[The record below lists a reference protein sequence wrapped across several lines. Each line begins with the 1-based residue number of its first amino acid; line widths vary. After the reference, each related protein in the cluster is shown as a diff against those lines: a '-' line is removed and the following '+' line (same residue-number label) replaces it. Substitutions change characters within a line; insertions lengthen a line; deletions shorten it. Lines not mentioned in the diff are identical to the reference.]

1 MKLYHPQSYQ
11 KLGFDTI
18 LNETASYIS
27 NEEAKL
33 RCLEMVPWKES
44 ELIVSELKRVNEFLE
59 ILNFDDPFPG
69 GHFISLKSIVSRLEV
84 EGDWLNERLLDQFH
98 RWQKSIL
105 DIRKYFNSKEDRYPL
120 LLELTTSLPFSTE
133 LIRAVDKILDKYG
146 NISDH
151 ASPELASIRKR
162 MGKSSDQLRS
172 ALQKVLRKAID
183 QNWSQD
189 KEITIRND
197 RLVIPIK
204 AEAKR
209 HVPGFVH
216 DMSQS
221 GNTVYVEPTEA
232 LSLNNEL
239 RELQIR
245 EHNEV
250 VRILQEIT
258 EKIRI
263 HLPEIQAF
271 REVMIQV
278 ELIRAKAKLGQKLKA
293 TLPVIAPDGKKLIYR
308 EAYYPLLLLK
318 SLREKF
324 EVVPLNLSL
333 DRQKRIVV
341 ISGPNAGGKSVTL
354 KTVGLLQIM
363 LQSGFLLPV
372 SEGSEFRFF
381 DSLFLDIG
389 DEQSIDSDL
398 STYTSRLQAWRQMGD
413 NMTQN
418 SLFCVD
424 EFGSGTDPKMGGA
437 IAESFL
443 ERFVRQHAYGIITT
457 HYGNLKDFAEVTRG
471 VINAAMQFDN
481 QELKPTYMLLEGVPG
496 RSYAFEMARRV
507 GVHNTIVKRARK
519 KMGTE
524 EVDMERVL
532 KELEKKNSNLKSSVR
547 EAKQREHRLGQLIEK
562 NERLEKELSTNRKS
576 IINKAKQEAKQM
588 IQDANK
594 KIENT
599 IREIRESQAE
609 KEKTRELRQKLKEE
623 MPELT
628 EEDLASI
635 NPESKPKKK
644 KQKQQTSTSE
654 KGGIKVLQDR
664 NFVEGDWVTLKSSQ
678 SPAQLIGIQGKKALI
693 ETDGL
698 RINVKL
704 TQLDK
709 IEAPKQKKTST
720 FGMYTVENIPAKSAK
735 LELDIMGKRVEEA
748 LPELDRFVDE
758 GRLAGLRRL
767 SILHGKGTGAL
778 REAVRNHLRGFP
790 FVERLGD
797 ATIENGGAGKTIIE
811 LSE

>member
-18 LNETASYIS
+18 LRETASYIS
-27 NEEAKL
+27 NEEARE
-33 RCLEMVPWKES
+33 RCMEIVPGHRP
-44 ELIVSELKRVNEFLE
+44 ELLLPELKRVSEFLE
-59 ILNFDDPFPG
+59 MLNFDDPFPG
-69 GHFISLKSIVSRLEV
+69 GHFISLKNIIERLEIK
-84 EGDWLNERLLDQFH
+84 GDWLNTRLLDQFF

-105 DIRKYFNSKEDRYPL
+105 DIRKYLKTREERYPL
-120 LLELTTSLPFSTE
+120 LVELTNSLPFSTE
-133 LIRAVDKILDKYG
+133 LIQAINKILDQYG
-146 NISDH
+146 NIADH

-162 MGKSSDQLRS
+162 LGKSSDQLRS
-172 ALQKVLRKAID
+172 ALQRVLRKAID

-204 AEAKR
+204 AEARR

-221 GNTVYVEPTEA
+221 GNTVYIEPTEA

-239 RELQIR
+239 RELQIK
-245 EHNEV
+245 EHNEI

-258 EKIRI
+258 EKIRQ
-263 HLPEIQAF
+263 HLPEIQSF
-271 REVMIQV
+271 REVMIQI
-278 ELIRAKAKLGQKLKA
+278 ELLRAKAKMAQKLKA
-293 TLPVIAPDGKKLIYR
+293 TLPVIVPEGKRLIYR

-324 EVVPLNLSL
+324 EVVPLNLSM
-333 DRQKRIVV
+333 DKKKRIVV

-372 SEGSEFRFF
+372 DEGSEFRFF

-398 STYTSRLQAWRQMGD
+398 STYTSRLTAWRQMGD
-413 NMTQN
+413 QMSNN

-437 IAESFL
+437 IAEAFL

-457 HYGNLKDFAEVTRG
+457 HYGNLKDFAEVTSG

-481 QELKPTYMLLEGVPG
+481 KELKPTYMLLEGVPG
-496 RSYAFEMARRV
+496 RSYAFEMAHRV

-519 KMGTE
+519 KMGAE
-524 EVDMERVL
+524 ELDVERVL
-532 KELEKKNSNLKSSVR
+532 KELEKKNSDLKNSLR
-547 EAKQREHRLGQLIEK
+547 EAKRKENRLQQLVEK
-562 NERLEKELSTNRKS
+562 NEKLERELSTNKKA
-576 IINKAKQEAKQM
+576 IINQAKLEARKM
-588 IQDANK
+588 IQDANRT
-594 KIENT
+594 IENT
-599 IREIRESQAE
+599 IREIRENQAE
-609 KEKTRELRQKLKEE
+609 KERTRQLRQQLKEE
-623 MPELT
+623 MPEVSDA
-628 EEDLASI
+628 ELAAVTPHVKQKQ
-635 NPESKPKKK
+635 NKK
-644 KQKQQTSTSE
+644 KQKSQAQE
-654 KGGIKVLQDR
+654 GNGIRILKDR
-664 NFVEGDWVTLKSSQ
+664 NFEEGNWVKLKSSQ
-678 SPAQLIGIQGKKALI
+678 SYGQLISIQGNKGVV

-704 TQLDK
+704 QQLDK
-709 IEAPKQKKTST
+709 IEPPKQKKSST
-720 FGMYTVENIPAKSAK
+720 FVTFTAENVPAKSAK
-735 LELDIMGKRVEEA
+735 LELDILGKRVEEA
-748 LPELDRFVDE
+748 LPQVDRFVDE

-767 SILHGKGTGAL
+767 IVLHGKGTGTL
-778 REAVRNHLRGFP
+778 RQAVRNHLRGFH
-790 FVERLGD
+790 FVENLSD
-797 ATIENGGAGKTIIE
+797 ASIEEGGAGKTVIE